1 MTFDPTATTANGARA
16 KSHTKR
22 MRARCAI
29 SGKNMSD
36 QGRLLSSPISDLLYR
51 VWFIRWR
58 AHTSGH
64 LWSKEDPGRSHAEE
78 KAAKTA
84 GSIREG

>member
-1 MTFDPTATTANGARA
+1 MAARA
-16 KSHTKR
+16 ESHTKR
-22 MRARCAI
+22 MRERCAI
-29 SGKNMSD
+29 SGENMSD
-36 QGRLLSSPISDLLYR
+36 QGRLLSMLSSLISDLLYR
-51 VWFIRWR
+51 VSFIRWR

-84 GSIREG
+84 GSIGEGQLSR